1 MIIFLI
7 SYIRTG
13 LNFYSQKIVSREME
27 KMMNLR
33 VSQRI
38 RVFVNSVAL
47 RIRFIYLY
55 DVKNLKTNF
64 TIDVFLDNRTLKYLD
79 SI

>member
-13 LNFYSQKIVSREME
+13 LNFYLPKIVSREME

-47 RIRFIYLY
+47 RIRL
-55 DVKNLKTNF
+55 
-64 TIDVFLDNRTLKYLD
+64 
-79 SI
+79 

>member
-1 MIIFLI
+1 MITFLI

-13 LNFYSQKIVSREME
+13 LNFYSPKIVSREME